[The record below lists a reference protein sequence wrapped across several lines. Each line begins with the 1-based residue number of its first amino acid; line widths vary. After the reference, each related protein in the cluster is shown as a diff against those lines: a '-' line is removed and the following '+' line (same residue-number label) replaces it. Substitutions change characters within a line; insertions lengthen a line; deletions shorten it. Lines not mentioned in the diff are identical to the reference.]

1 MSSRKPESKSGDPEA
16 AYREPRFVLED
27 GSRSDAEK
35 IKLLLDWRQD
45 LLELQTAGAENMP
58 NLSGARA
65 SDPSQNPSEPP
76 SVNWL
81 TPLAS
86 WADGASVSEI
96 SDATR

>member
-1 MSSRKPESKSGDPEA
+1 MGNDKRARTIVDAEA

-58 NLSGARA
+58 DQRGSSNVAARLQA
-65 SDPSQNPSEPP
+65 VMDALITLGYKSE
-76 SVNWL
+76 
-81 TPLAS
+81 
-86 WADGASVSEI
+86 
-96 SDATR
+96 